1 MTSILSLI
9 GPFTAHR
16 DVQVM
21 TADLSATVTGALAEA
36 LLERGRASLA
46 VSGGSTPKAL
56 YEALSSAPL
65 DWSRITVVLVDER
78 WVEPG
83 LAGSNE
89 SFVRKTLLQ
98 GRAAAARFVGLK
110 TPHANPQE
118 GQGEAEARVAG
129 APRPFDVA
137 ILGLGTDGH
146 TASWFPHAEGLD
158 AAIAPDGPL
167 TTAVQAQRSDV
178 TGPFTQRLTLTRTA
192 LSDARLLLMLIR
204 GEDKRRAFET
214 AQGPGRVEDMPVRAL
229 IRDEHARLQTHWC
242 P

>member
-9 GPFTAHR
+9 APFTAHR
-16 DVQVM
+16 DIHVM
-21 TADLSATVTGALAEA
+21 TADLSATVTGALADA

-56 YEALSSAPL
+56 YQALSSAPL
-65 DWSRITVVLVDER
+65 DWSRVTVTLVDER

-89 SFVRKTLLQ
+89 TVVKTTLLQ
-98 GRAAAARFVGLK
+98 GRASAARFIGLK
-110 TPHANPQE
+110 TGHATPE
-118 GQGEAEARVAG
+118 AGRDEAERRVSG

-146 TASWFPHAEGLD
+146 TASWFPHAGGLED
-158 AAIAPDGPL
+158 AIAPDGPL
-167 TTAVQAQRSDV
+167 TAAVQAHRSEV
-178 TGPFTQRLTLTRTA
+178 TGPFTERLTLTRAA
-192 LSDARLLLMLIR
+192 LSDARRLFMLIK

-229 IRDEHARLQTHWC
+229 LRDETVRLETHWC